1 MQVKIENQKIAQ
13 TINLLYN
20 LSLKGKQ
27 SRHRSKFI
35 NALREKLEEFAA
47 DEKELLKEH
56 CFLNE
61 NGEPKT
67 IENGSKWD
75 VKDTDAFIIAR
86 TELYEEE
93 RVFDGGDAQEML
105 KTIKEVLLNCQKE
118 FAGAEAEIYAYL
130 CDKFEEGANEK

>member
-35 NALREKLEEFAA
+35 SALRGKYQEFVE

-56 CFLNE
+56 CNLDE

-67 IENGSKWD
+67 LENGTKWD
-75 VKDTDAFIIAR
+75 VKDLDAFAAAR
-86 TELYEEE
+86 RELYEEE
-93 RVFDGGDAQEML
+93 RVFDGGDFQEIL
-105 KTIKEVLLNCQKE
+105 KTVKEVLLNCQKE
-118 FAGAEAEIYAYL
+118 FTGAEAEIYDYL
-130 CDKFEEGANEK
+130 CDQFEKGADEK

>member
-35 NALREKLEEFAA
+35 NALREKLEEFVA
-47 DEKELLKEH
+47 DEKALLKEH
-56 CFLNE
+56 CYLDE

-67 IENGSKWD
+67 IENGTKWD
-75 VKDTDAFIIAR
+75 VKDLDAFAKEKK
-86 TELYEEE
+86 ELYEEE
-93 RVFDGGDAQEML
+93 RVFEGGDAQGML
-105 KTIKEVLLNCQKE
+105 KTVKDVLLNCQKE
-118 FAGAEAEIYAYL
+118 FSGAEAEIYDYL
-130 CDKFEEGANEK
+130 CDQFEKGADEK